1 MNADETAR
9 KIDELRRRAAAA
21 SKAALNMRERAI
33 RLLDQAAR
41 LEIAQSARKRGKR
54 RSAAGGSPL

>member
-21 SKAALNMRERAI
+21 AKAALNMRERAM
-33 RLLDQAAR
+33 RLLNQAAR
-41 LEIAQSARKRGKR
+41 LEMAQSARQRGKS
-54 RSAAGGSPL
+54 RSPASGI